1 MQEEIAALTGR
12 TKQVMTKQATSNDD
26 LVGAIRK
33 CVQRQSGEEP
43 TLGPEDQATPG
54 GRLAG

>member
-26 LVGAIRK
+26 LVAAIRR
-33 CVQRQSGEEP
+33 CVQRQSGEAP
-43 TLGPEDQATPG
+43 PLDSEDQATPG